1 MRAWP
6 VTSIRSQVKT
16 RGLRWQLFQ
25 VLLLGI
31 LPVGAFAAVLL
42 YLNWQ
47 SQENERRTI
56 QMETTRVLAGAVDNA
71 LDSTVQRAAILAR
84 LWAARLEDHRQIYE
98 HARTALAGSG
108 DWENILAFGADGKIV
123 FRTDAAFGERPPGA
137 QLRPYAAEAIR
148 LNQPVVSDVFTSTV
162 RREKVVGVAVPVAAN
177 GVATHVLIVGLK
189 AGWYDEMLRRQGLP
203 AGAIVGIFDRNLKFI
218 ARSHDGDERR
228 GSDAAPG
235 LRDDMQ
241 AQREGIGRYPSLDGT
256 SVYTTWARTQHGWA
270 VGFAT
275 AAEPIDGAL
284 ARHLWML
291 GGMLLAVIAAGLAFA
306 AVKGRRITSSLEA
319 LAERTADLAR
329 GKSLGAAPASAVT
342 EVDQALQA
350 LERASAL
357 LDEARRER
365 DALLRTEQRARA
377 AAEAANRAK
386 DEFLA
391 MLGHELRNPL
401 AAIANAASVLG
412 SPQRTEA
419 HVEFVAGVIRRQA
432 GQLKRLIDDLLDVGR
447 VMTGKIR
454 LRREP
459 LDLEPL
465 VRQVVGTA
473 QAAGVL
479 ARHRVEVE
487 AAPAWVQGDR
497 TRLEQILTNLL
508 ANAASYTPVSGR
520 IRITLAREAEEAVLR
535 VTDEGIGISEQD
547 LARIFELFYQGGGDG
562 HRINGGL
569 GIGLTLVKRLV
580 ELHGG
585 RVDAESAGPA
595 RGAAFTVRLPSIAE
609 KHKPAAQPRADGA
622 GRTVLLVEDNADERE
637 SLRLALELRG
647 HRVLKAGDAGEALQ
661 HLRTQAPA
669 VAVIDIGLPGMDGYG
684 LARRIRNE
692 YNGRIALVAL
702 TGYGAEQD
710 VRRAQE
716 AGFEIH
722 LTKPVDPADL
732 AALVSGA
739 R

>member
-1 MRAWP
+1 
-6 VTSIRSQVKT
+6 
-16 RGLRWQLFQ
+16 
-25 VLLLGI
+25 
-31 LPVGAFAAVLL
+31 
-42 YLNWQ
+42 
-47 SQENERRTI
+47 
-56 QMETTRVLAGAVDNA
+56 
-71 LDSTVQRAAILAR
+71 
-84 LWAARLEDHRQIYE
+84 
-98 HARTALAGSG
+98 
-108 DWENILAFGADGKIV
+108 
-123 FRTDAAFGERPPGA
+123 
-137 QLRPYAAEAIR
+137 
-148 LNQPVVSDVFTSTV
+148 
-162 RREKVVGVAVPVAAN
+162 
-177 GVATHVLIVGLK
+177 
-189 AGWYDEMLRRQGLP
+189 
-203 AGAIVGIFDRNLKFI
+203 
-218 ARSHDGDERR
+218 
-228 GSDAAPG
+228 
-235 LRDDMQ
+235 
-241 AQREGIGRYPSLDGT
+241 
-256 SVYTTWARTQHGWA
+256 
-270 VGFAT
+270 
-275 AAEPIDGAL
+275 
-284 ARHLWML
+284 
-291 GGMLLAVIAAGLAFA
+291 
-306 AVKGRRITSSLEA
+306 
-319 LAERTADLAR
+319 
-329 GKSLGAAPASAVT
+329 VT
-342 EVDQALQA
+342 EVDRALRA

-365 DALLRTEQRARA
+365 DTLLETEQKARA

-386 DEFLA
+386 DEFIA

-401 AAIANAASVLG
+401 AAIASAASVLG

-419 HVEFVAGVIRRQA
+419 HVEFVTDVIQRQA

-459 LDLEPL
+459 LDLEAL

-479 ARHRVEVE
+479 ARHKVELD
-487 AAPAWVQGDR
+487 AGPAWVQGDR

-508 ANAASYTPVSGR
+508 ANAAAYTPASGR
-520 IRITLAREAEEAVLR
+520 IGITLVRDAEEAVLC
-535 VTDEGIGISEQD
+535 VTDQGIGIPEQD
-547 LARIFELFYQGGGDG
+547 LARIFDLFYQGGGAG
-562 HRINGGL
+562 HRVSGGL
-569 GIGLTLVKRLV
+569 GIGLTLVKRLA

-585 RVDAESAGPA
+585 RVDAQSAGPG
-595 RGAAFTVRLPSIAE
+595 RGATFTVRLPATAAT
-609 KHKPAAQPRADGA
+609 HKPAAQEQRNAA

-647 HRVLKAGDAGEALQ
+647 HRVLKAGDAGEALR
-661 HLRTQAPA
+661 HLRLQAPA

-684 LARRIRNE
+684 LARRIRTE

>member
-1 MRAWP
+1 M
-6 VTSIRSQVKT
+6 
-16 RGLRWQLFQ
+16 
-25 VLLLGI
+25 LLLGI
-31 LPVGAFAAVLL
+31 LPVGLFAAVLL

-56 QMETTRVLAGAVDNA
+56 QMETTRVLAEAVDNA
-71 LDSTVQRAAILAR
+71 LDSTIQRASILAS
-84 LWAARLEDHRQIYE
+84 LWAARPGAEREVYE
-98 HARTALAGSG
+98 QARAALKGSP
-108 DWENILAFGADGKIV
+108 DWETILAFDASGRLV
-123 FRTDAAFGERPPGA
+123 FRTDLPFGERPSGPRLTA
-137 QLRPYAAEAIR
+137 YSEQALRSGRPT
-148 LNQPVVSDVFTSTV
+148 VSDLFINSV
-162 RREKVVGVAVPVAAN
+162 RGQKVVGVAVPVGPASKPS
-177 GVATHVLIVGLK
+177 HVLIVGLQL
-189 AGWYDEMLRRQGLP
+189 GWFDELLRRQGLP
-203 AGAIVGIFDRNLKFI
+203 PGAIVGIFDSNLKFV
-218 ARSHDGDERR
+218 ARSHDGDQRR
-228 GSDAAPG
+228 GADAAPG
-235 LRDDMQ
+235 LREDMR
-241 AQREGIGRYPSLDGT
+241 ARREGIGRYPSLDET
-256 SVYTTWARTQHGWA
+256 SVYTTWTQTGHGWA

-275 AAEPIDGAL
+275 PARPIDGAL

-291 GGMLLAVIAAGLAFA
+291 GGMLLAMIAAGLAFA
-306 AVKGRRITSSLEA
+306 AVKGRRITSSLDA
-319 LAERTADLAR
+319 LAERSADLAR
-329 GKSLGAAPASAVT
+329 GKSLGAAPPSAVT
-342 EVDQALQA
+342 EVDRAQQA

-365 DALLRTEQRARA
+365 VTLLQTEQKARA

-386 DEFLA
+386 DEFIA

-419 HVEFVAGVIRRQA
+419 HVEFVTGVIQRQA

-454 LRREP
+454 LRRQP
-459 LDLEPL
+459 LDLEAL
-465 VRQVVGTA
+465 VRQVADTA
-473 QAAGVL
+473 QTAGVL
-479 ARHRVEVE
+479 ARHKVEVE
-487 AAPAWVQGDR
+487 AEPAWVQGDR

-508 ANAASYTPVSGR
+508 ANAATYTPVSGR
-520 IRITLAREAEEAVLR
+520 IRVSLACDSQEAVLR
-535 VTDEGIGISEQD
+535 VTDQGIGIPQQD
-547 LARIFELFYQGGGDG
+547 LARIFDLFYQGGGQG
-562 HRINGGL
+562 HRMNGGL
-569 GIGLTLVKRLV
+569 GIGLTLVRRLV

-585 RVDAESAGPA
+585 RVDAESAGPG
-595 RGAAFTVRLPSIAE
+595 RGATFTVRLPATAAR
-609 KHKPAAQPRADGA
+609 HKPAEQARQGA
-622 GRTVLLVEDNADERE
+622 TRRTVLLVEDNADERE

-647 HRVLKAGDAGEALQ
+647 HRVLKAGDAGEALR
-661 HLRTQAPA
+661 HLRSQAPA

-684 LARRIRNE
+684 LARRIRSE